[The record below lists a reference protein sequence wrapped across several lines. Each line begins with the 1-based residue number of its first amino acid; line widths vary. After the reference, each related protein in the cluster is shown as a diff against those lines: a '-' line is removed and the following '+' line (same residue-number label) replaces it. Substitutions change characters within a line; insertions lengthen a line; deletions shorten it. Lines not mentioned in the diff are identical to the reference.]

1 MKKKLLVLA
10 LLFIAMLAFYTLSSA
25 ASDSIVCTME
35 VSPSKLSEPGDVTIT
50 ITVSNASDTDMTSPL
65 TLFDP
70 TSQIVKDFGDNGS
83 ATLKAGEVK
92 TWTGI
97 WNVNQRTL
105 ENGQIVFFVK
115 YTITNPDGTTK
126 SQSQPIRSE
135 IEQSDYKAKISVTRT
150 ITPETARE
158 GQTVNVIYDIAN
170 EGNVSLTNLALQ
182 ENKDILA
189 DKFSIIDE
197 LKAGEKAKVTL
208 PAVMG
213 TKDLTSEATITYTI
227 ADGTQEQTYQVDEQ
241 VITYGEPVV
250 LATLSS
256 EKKGVL
262 MNETIKL
269 KVELDNTGNVDYTDV
284 RITDPNLLGDIF
296 TNQTLPAGEKLTLE
310 KEITLTQSV
319 DYEFEVR
326 AIDSTGTEEI
336 FYTNTLSL
344 IAVDPENALH
354 LELALTSNKME
365 VYSDREIVRFTVTIT
380 NDSKEDAT
388 NVTLYQ
394 ADTEIYTFATI
405 PKGESR
411 TMSRD
416 VTLSMAGKFQ
426 FRADA
431 TDTLENTLSFESNI
445 LQIAFLV
452 PTPAPVT
459 PDPNV
464 TATPEPVFVKSTY
477 PKISDPDI
485 GTVPKLIRT
494 IFYPLMIAGAA
505 LLVIALIILA
515 IASKK
520 RMDVRKKSENAL
532 DHLER
537 SNHRDYVVPADE
549 QEPNP
554 EPYAQPEEPR
564 DEEQQAAVQADEAS
578 ISEDELPHMKYVR
591 NAYQIAGRDSK
602 QNEQSE
608 PSEPDE
614 YADTAEYTP
623 EETWQRNQSYQH
635 TEDKESPYRRRSSR
649 VSPYARQSNE
659 PQQDEVSEQEDDPQ
673 DPSEA

>member
-344 IAVDPENALH
+344 IAVDP
-354 LELALTSNKME
+354 
-365 VYSDREIVRFTVTIT
+365 
-380 NDSKEDAT
+380 
-388 NVTLYQ
+388 
-394 ADTEIYTFATI
+394 
-405 PKGESR
+405 GEC
-411 TMSRD
+411 
-416 VTLSMAGKFQ
+416 
-426 FRADA
+426 
-431 TDTLENTLSFESNI
+431 
-445 LQIAFLV
+445 IAFG
-452 PTPAPVT
+452 AR
-459 PDPNV
+459 
-464 TATPEPVFVKSTY
+464 
-477 PKISDPDI
+477 SDFQQNGSLFRSGNRP
-485 GTVPKLIRT
+485 
-494 IFYPLMIAGAA
+494 FYGYHN
-505 LLVIALIILA
+505 
-515 IASKK
+515 K
-520 RMDVRKKSENAL
+520 RQQR
-532 DHLER
+532 R
-537 SNHRDYVVPADE
+537 
-549 QEPNP
+549 
-554 EPYAQPEEPR
+554 R
-564 DEEQQAAVQADEAS
+564 DECYPVSGRYEN
-578 ISEDELPHMKYVR
+578 LYVC
-591 NAYQIAGRDSK
+591 
-602 QNEQSE
+602 
-608 PSEPDE
+608 
-614 YADTAEYTP
+614 
-623 EETWQRNQSYQH
+623 
-635 TEDKESPYRRRSSR
+635 
-649 VSPYARQSNE
+649 
-659 PQQDEVSEQEDDPQ
+659 DDPQ
-673 DPSEA
+673 G

>member
-1 MKKKLLVLA
+1 
-10 LLFIAMLAFYTLSSA
+10 
-25 ASDSIVCTME
+25 
-35 VSPSKLSEPGDVTIT
+35 
-50 ITVSNASDTDMTSPL
+50 
-65 TLFDP
+65 
-70 TSQIVKDFGDNGS
+70 
-83 ATLKAGEVK
+83 
-92 TWTGI
+92 
-97 WNVNQRTL
+97 
-105 ENGQIVFFVK
+105 
-115 YTITNPDGTTK
+115 
-126 SQSQPIRSE
+126 
-135 IEQSDYKAKISVTRT
+135 
-150 ITPETARE
+150 
-158 GQTVNVIYDIAN
+158 
-170 EGNVSLTNLALQ
+170 
-182 ENKDILA
+182 
-189 DKFSIIDE
+189 
-197 LKAGEKAKVTL
+197 
-208 PAVMG
+208 
-213 TKDLTSEATITYTI
+213 
-227 ADGTQEQTYQVDEQ
+227 
-241 VITYGEPVV
+241 
-250 LATLSS
+250 
-256 EKKGVL
+256 
-262 MNETIKL
+262 
-269 KVELDNTGNVDYTDV
+269 
-284 RITDPNLLGDIF
+284 
-296 TNQTLPAGEKLTLE
+296 
-310 KEITLTQSV
+310 
-319 DYEFEVR
+319 
-326 AIDSTGTEEI
+326 
-336 FYTNTLSL
+336 
-344 IAVDPENALH
+344 
-354 LELALTSNKME
+354 
-365 VYSDREIVRFTVTIT
+365 
-380 NDSKEDAT
+380 
-388 NVTLYQ
+388 
-394 ADTEIYTFATI
+394 
-405 PKGESR
+405 
-411 TMSRD
+411 MSRD

-452 PTPAPVT
+452 STPAPVT

-515 IASKK
+515 VASKK

-623 EETWQRNQSYQH
+623 EETWQRNQSYQR